1 MLHRRDILWL
11 SVMKSFVK
19 IDQLDLKLE
28 GWTPKRYDGLTNARS
43 FFKNLKYPE
52 IN

>member
-11 SVMKSFVK
+11 SVVKSFVK

-28 GWTPKRYDGLTNARS
+28 GWTPTLYDVLTNPLS
-43 FFKNLKYPE
+43 FFKDLKYPDL
-52 IN
+52 N

>member
-1 MLHRRDILWL
+1 MLRRRDILWL

-19 IDQLDLKLE
+19 IEQLDLKLV
-28 GWTPKRYDGLTNARS
+28 GWTPKLYDILKNPRS
-43 FFKNLKYPE
+43 FFRDLKYPE